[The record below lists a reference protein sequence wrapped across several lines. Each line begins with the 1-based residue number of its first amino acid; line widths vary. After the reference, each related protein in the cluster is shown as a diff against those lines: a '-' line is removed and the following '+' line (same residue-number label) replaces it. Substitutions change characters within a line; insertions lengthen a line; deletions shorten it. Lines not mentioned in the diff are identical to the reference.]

1 MPRVWVSLGSN
12 QERETSLRL
21 AVRELRQ
28 EYGDL
33 RLSPVYEC
41 AAVGFAGAP
50 FLNLVVGFSTD
61 QSVAEVRARLRAIED
76 AAGRVRGAEKF
87 APRTL
92 DLDLLTYGA
101 MVGVIDGYELPRD
114 EILRFAFVL
123 KPLAD
128 LAGAEIHPLTGR
140 TYDDLWR
147 HFAGEPGALVP
158 YHLDLAAVTQPVASA
173 RQPTKPL
180 ARSPSAH
187 ASKSNGGA

>member
-12 QERETSLRL
+12 QAREASLGL

-28 EYGDL
+28 AYGDL

-41 AAVGFAGAP
+41 AAVGFSGAP
-50 FLNLVVGFSTD
+50 FLNLVAGFVTSE
-61 QSVAEVRARLRAIED
+61 SVVEVRARLQAIED
-76 AAGRVRGAEKF
+76 VAGRVRGAEKF

-101 MVGVIDGYELPRD
+101 VVGVIDGYELPRD

-147 HFAGEPGALVP
+147 HFAGEPVSLVP
-158 YHLDLAAVTQPVASA
+158 YHLDFAAVTRPVASA
-173 RQPTKPL
+173 
-180 ARSPSAH
+180 
-187 ASKSNGGA
+187 

>member
-1 MPRVWVSLGSN
+1 MARVWVSLGSN
-12 QERETSLRL
+12 QAREASLEL
-21 AVRELRQ
+21 AIHRLRQ

-41 AAVGFAGAP
+41 AAVGFAGEP
-50 FLNLVVGFSTD
+50 FLNLVVGFGTS
-61 QSVAEVRARLRAIED
+61 QSVAEVRARLLAIED
-76 AAGRVRGAEKF
+76 AAGRVRGVEKF

-101 MVGVIDGYELPRD
+101 AVGVVDGYALPRD

-128 LAGAEIHPLTGR
+128 LAGEEIHPLTGR

-147 HFAGEPGALVP
+147 HFAGEPVELVP
-158 YHLDLAAVTQPVASA
+158 YAIDLGSGN
-173 RQPTKPL
+173 R
-180 ARSPSAH
+180 
-187 ASKSNGGA
+187 